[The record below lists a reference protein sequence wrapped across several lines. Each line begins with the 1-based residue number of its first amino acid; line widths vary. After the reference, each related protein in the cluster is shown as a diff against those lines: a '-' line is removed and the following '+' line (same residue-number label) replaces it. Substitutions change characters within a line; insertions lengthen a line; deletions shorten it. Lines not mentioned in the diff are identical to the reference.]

1 MQQNNNQEICKDFI
15 NKSEQFLSFP
25 ISILESE
32 IKISSSK
39 EEEGKSSKALY
50 IIKKI
55 KKEFIK
61 LKEILNT

>member
-32 IKISSSK
+32 TKISSSES
-39 EEEGKSSKALY
+39 EEKKSRKAL
-50 IIKKI
+50 ILIKKI
-55 KKEFIK
+55 KKDFVK
-61 LKEILNT
+61 LKEILGI